1 MNFNVHLRRPHEK
14 QRWFIESRAKRKI
27 VRAGRRGGKTT
38 GAAILAVRMFLEGR
52 RVLYAAPT
60 STQVEHFW
68 AEVKGALDEPIN
80 AGVYYKN
87 ETLNLIS
94 KPGAR
99 EKAGIRAK
107 TAWNADTLRGDYAD
121 MLILDEYQLM
131 KPSAWEE
138 VGAPM
143 LLDNDGDAVFIYTA
157 KRGGEHAKRMYEKAE
172 KMQAEAEE
180 AGEQSRWEIFHFT
193 SHDNP
198 YLSKVALKEIS
209 GDMSHYAYRVEIMAE
224 EADEDPRALWSR
236 DIIEASRVF
245 ELPEFDSIVVGVDPP
260 GTPGGEC
267 GILVAGM
274 SRDRGRLPLPEAFLI
289 DDLSRAGRPGDWSKS
304 VLEAYFLHEAD
315 AIVVEN
321 NFGGDMVE
329 TTIRN
334 AEGGKMVPI
343 VNVRASRGKS
353 IRAEPVASLYDRG
366 LIHHFGNFDKVEDE
380 MCTWVPGERRSPNRL
395 DALVWAMWRLL
406 LAHKDYGPAG
416 AVPYV

>member
-1 MNFNVHLRRPHEK
+1 
-14 QRWFIESRAKRKI
+14 
-27 VRAGRRGGKTT
+27 
-38 GAAILAVRMFLEGR
+38 
-52 RVLYAAPT
+52 
-60 STQVEHFW
+60 
-68 AEVKGALDEPIN
+68 
-80 AGVYYKN
+80 
-87 ETLNLIS
+87 
-94 KPGAR
+94 
-99 EKAGIRAK
+99 
-107 TAWNADTLRGDYAD
+107 
-121 MLILDEYQLM
+121 
-131 KPSAWEE
+131 
-138 VGAPM
+138 
-143 LLDNDGDAVFIYTA
+143 
-157 KRGGEHAKRMYEKAE
+157 
-172 KMQAEAEE
+172 
-180 AGEQSRWEIFHFT
+180 
-193 SHDNP
+193 
-198 YLSKVALKEIS
+198 
-209 GDMSHYAYRVEIMAE
+209 MAE

-304 VLEAYFLHEAD
+304 VLEGYFLHEAD
-315 AIVVEN
+315 AIVVES

-343 VNVRASRGKS
+343 VSVRASRGKS

-406 LAHKDYGPAG
+406 LANKDYGPAG